1 MNEKCKN
8 CGYYDKWYI
17 QCECPEEE
25 KHFECPIENPSVYD
39 LYAMELEKEKK
50 KKPKKRWI

>member
-17 QCECPEEE
+17 QCECSEEE